1 MTMVIKG
8 EFKKLE
14 SLKISDVSLTCNT
27 SLEIFNK
34 EFNRMSR
41 MDDDLFTYEV
51 EIAKVTSIPCY
62 LKKEDDSEQQM
73 SHKFDDD
80 MEYDPSDARGYDE
93 VELADEES
101 SDSKDEN
108 EVSKFFRIKTNVF
121 DFETPLCRAFKNI
134 NYLLQ
139 IDPDVLTNDIERFK
153 TYKDYKDDWIY
164 EWNKDNG
171 QPVARG
177 TMDIVMEETYHI
189 VGNALPYQDFE
200 WYESLKDGKLKKE
213 ALKNKAIMKGII
225 VKIMS
230 QLMKIKR
237 ICACTSL
244 KTTKEQDSIRR
255 LSVAS
260 SVRRPL
266 NRDSP
271 LKNSVLSN
279 TKKSSEKV
287 EVSVMTNKKTYVAS
301 KNIVSNKKIVTDVD
315 VKNALK
321 AKDVFQIVLWIAD
334 SGCSKHMTGL
344 GHNLFSVGQFC
355 DADLEVAF
363 RSNTCYVQNLERDDL
378 LTGAREF
385 NLYTISISDMVA
397 SSPVYLL
404 SKATSTKSWLWHR
417 KLTSKLRKPN
427 VDYFHVFGSLCY
439 PTNDREDLGKM
450 KPKADIGIFIG
461 YYETSKG
468 FQIYNRCTKNIM
480 ETIHVKFDELTIMAS
495 EHDSLEPI
503 SQRFINNDSSAES
516 MNTPSKED
524 LDNLFGP
531 MYDKYFEKRSSDI
544 SIKSATHQVHNYE
557 DSPLTSSIIIEEHE
571 APPIV
576 TTSEE
581 QTSPISLNE
590 ADEFNQE
597 SLYDDATKE
606 RNVTSYSWETKRVKE
621 RILQVYQ
628 IPLRVLCL
636 RNLKMR
642 NVQ

>member
-1 MTMVIKG
+1 FAEAMPVHYVDGVPSIHVDPAHFAGLIVSCKCNLVVLQERWQLSLMTSNNVTFIASFIPLIMEYLVKIRKICHICACTSQKTTKEQRPICRIQKKPIRCIQDKKQNILEDIERGPYSKKPPIRLTMTMLIKG

-121 DFETPLCRAFKNI
+121 DFETPLCRAFKNF

-230 QLMKIKR
+230 QLI
-237 ICACTSL
+237 
-244 KTTKEQDSIRR
+244 QD
-255 LSVAS
+255 
-260 SVRRPL
+260 
-266 NRDSP
+266 
-271 LKNSVLSN
+271 
-279 TKKSSEKV
+279 E
-287 EVSVMTNKKTYVAS
+287 EYVAVKENEYDDS
-301 KNIVSNKKIVTDVD
+301 KS
-315 VKNALK
+315 
-321 AKDVFQIVLWIAD
+321 
-334 SGCSKHMTGL
+334 
-344 GHNLFSVGQFC
+344 
-355 DADLEVAF
+355 
-363 RSNTCYVQNLERDDL
+363 
-378 LTGAREF
+378 
-385 NLYTISISDMVA
+385 
-397 SSPVYLL
+397 
-404 SKATSTKSWLWHR
+404 
-417 KLTSKLRKPN
+417 
-427 VDYFHVFGSLCY
+427 
-439 PTNDREDLGKM
+439 
-450 KPKADIGIFIG
+450 
-461 YYETSKG
+461 
-468 FQIYNRCTKNIM
+468 
-480 ETIHVKFDELTIMAS
+480 
-495 EHDSLEPI
+495 
-503 SQRFINNDSSAES
+503 
-516 MNTPSKED
+516 
-524 LDNLFGP
+524 
-531 MYDKYFEKRSSDI
+531 
-544 SIKSATHQVHNYE
+544 
-557 DSPLTSSIIIEEHE
+557 
-571 APPIV
+571 
-576 TTSEE
+576 TSEDACRTYQE
-581 QTSPISLNE
+581 IFHMM
-590 ADEFNQE
+590 DEGWM
-597 SLYDDATKE
+597 
-606 RNVTSYSWETKRVKE
+606 VTRAE
-621 RILQVYQ
+621 
-628 IPLRVLCL
+628 
-636 RNLKMR
+636 
-642 NVQ
+642 